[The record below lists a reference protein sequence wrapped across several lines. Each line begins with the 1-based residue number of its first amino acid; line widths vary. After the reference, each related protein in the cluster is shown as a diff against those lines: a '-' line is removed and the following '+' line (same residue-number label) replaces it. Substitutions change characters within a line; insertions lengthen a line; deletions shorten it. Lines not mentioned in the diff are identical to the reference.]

1 MKTIN
6 SKEVSV
12 IIGAHAASGFAA
24 GSFVTI
30 ALDEPAYVKKVG
42 TDGKVTRAKSN
53 NDAGTVTIRLDQA
66 SASNDYLSGLALLDK
81 SSGTGVVPILIRDAN
96 GRTLISA
103 ESAWVQKMPD
113 TEQSNESLDREWVLD
128 CGPMDMFVGGN

>member
-6 SKEVSV
+6 AKEVSI
-12 IIGAHAASGFAA
+12 IIGPHAVSGFAA

-30 ALDEPAYVKKVG
+30 AKDEPAYAKKVG

-53 NDAGTVTIRLDQA
+53 NNAGTITIRLDQA
-66 SASNDYLSGLALLDK
+66 SASNDYLSGLALLDQATD
-81 SSGTGVVPILIRDAN
+81 TGVVPALIRDAN
-96 GRTLISA
+96 GRTIISA

-128 CGPMDMFVGGN
+128 CGPIDMFVGGN

>member
-6 SKEVSV
+6 AKEVSI

-30 ALDEPAYVKKVG
+30 AKDEPAYSKKVG

-53 NDAGTVTIRLDQA
+53 NDAGTVVIRLDQA
-66 SASNDYLSGLALLDK
+66 SATNDFLSGLALLDRA
-81 SSGTGVVPILIRDAN
+81 SDTGVVPILIRDAN
-96 GRTLISA
+96 GTTLIAA
-103 ESAWVQKMPD
+103 ESAWVQKVPD
-113 TEQSNESLDREWVLD
+113 SEFSDESLDREWVLD

>member
-6 SKEVSV
+6 PKEVSV
-12 IIGAHAASGFAA
+12 IVGPHAMSGFAA
-24 GSFVTI
+24 GSFVT
-30 ALDEPAYVKKVG
+30 ATKDEQAYTKKVG

-66 SASNDYLSGLALLDK
+66 SASNDYLSGIALLDRA
-81 SSGTGVVPILIRDAN
+81 SDTGVVPLLIRDAN
-96 GRTLISA
+96 GRTVISA
-103 ESAWVQKMPD
+103 ESVWVQKMPD

-128 CGPMDMFVGGN
+128 CGAMDMFIGGN

>member
-6 SKEVSV
+6 AKQVSIV
-12 IIGAHAASGFAA
+12 IGPHAVSGFAA

-30 ALDEPAYVKKVG
+30 TKDEPAYTKKVG

-53 NDAGTVTIRLDQA
+53 NDSGTITIRLDQA
-66 SASNDYLSGLALLDK
+66 SASNDYLSGIALLDRA
-81 SSGTGVVPILIRDAN
+81 SDTGVVPMLVRDAN
-96 GRTLISA
+96 GTTIISA
-103 ESAWVQKMPD
+103 ESVWVQKMPD
-113 TEQSNESLDREWVLD
+113 TEYSNEALDREWVLD

>member
-6 SKEVSV
+6 AKEVSI
-12 IIGAHAASGFAA
+12 IIGPHAVSGFAA

-30 ALDEPAYVKKVG
+30 AKDEPAYAKKVG

-66 SASNDYLSGLALLDK
+66 SASNDYLSGIALLDQA
-81 SSGTGVVPILIRDAN
+81 SDTGVVPILIRDAN
-96 GRTLISA
+96 GTTLISA
-103 ESAWVQKMPD
+103 ESAWVQKVPD
-113 TEQSNESLDREWVLD
+113 TEFSNESLDREWVLD